1 MTVKLLD
8 DHRREIVVD
17 VGDVENIA
25 RMIMNVYDG
34 NEVLTVIYKNY
45 EVKKFYSVR
54 GCDGCCDEYDVY
66 NMSCGRDL
74 TNDETFVNRKT
85 PYSW

>member
-1 MTVKLLD
+1 M
-8 DHRREIVVD
+8 
-17 VGDVENIA
+17 
-25 RMIMNVYDG
+25 
-34 NEVLTVIYKNY
+34 IYKNY
-45 EVKKFYSVR
+45 EVKKFYSVK

-66 NMSCGRDL
+66 DMSCGRDL